1 MFRSMFGK
9 KKGRRPSASEAQR
22 DDSIRSAG
30 VGDVVVIPGFSP
42 TFDDATFLI
51 ESKSRLESDFGNSY
65 ELAAVDGDR
74 KVSIEWSNGDELS
87 ILVTEHGE
95 TIQLS
100 EIGVDED
107 ALVRMDNE
115 KSTENFVQ
123 YQGQQYLYRNSYEV
137 SYFKDSGSHMEGFY
151 MWDFGSEDE
160 QQAIS
165 VVKWEGMPFEVYA
178 SVTVSPHVVRVYR
191 K

>member
-1 MFRSMFGK
+1 MFKSMFGK
-9 KKGRRPSASEAQR
+9 KKGRRSSAGKAER

-42 TFDDATFLI
+42 NLDDATFLI

-95 TIQLS
+95 KIQLS
-100 EIGVDED
+100 EIGAGED
-107 ALVRMDNE
+107 VLVRMDNE
-115 KSTENFVQ
+115 KSTENFVE
-123 YQGQQYLYRNSYEV
+123 YRGQQYFYRNSYEV
-137 SYFKDSGSHMEGFY
+137 SYFKDNGTAMEGFY
-151 MWDFGSEDE
+151 MWDFGTEDE
-160 QQAIS
+160 KQAVS
-165 VVKWEGMPFEVYA
+165 VIKWEGMPYEVYA
-178 SVTVSPHVVRVYR
+178 SLAVSPHVVRVYQ